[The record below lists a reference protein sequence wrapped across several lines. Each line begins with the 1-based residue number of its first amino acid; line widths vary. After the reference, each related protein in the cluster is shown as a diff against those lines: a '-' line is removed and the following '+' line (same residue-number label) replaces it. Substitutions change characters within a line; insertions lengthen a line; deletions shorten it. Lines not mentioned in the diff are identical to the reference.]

1 MLNVKI
7 LNPGKLE
14 YTLPEGYAASANF
27 PLLVIRRAWEAG
39 CNFEQEA
46 DGFGQGL
53 GTCGGDWSGI
63 RDSSEQAIAR
73 MFVKALDYGF
83 PPRK

>member
-1 MLNVKI
+1 MQNVRI

-14 YTLPEGYAASANF
+14 YTGEHGEASANF

-39 CNFEQEA
+39 CNFEAEA

-53 GTCGGDWSGI
+53 GTMGGDWSGI
-63 RDSSEQAIAR
+63 RDSSEQATAK
-73 MFVKALDYGF
+73 MFAKALDFGF
-83 PPRK
+83 PKR